1 MTCSQK
7 VDLPLPGAPISNT
20 TMGFPCP
27 SPSVYNSLIL
37 LSKMDHVDDFW
48 KTLKSETQ
56 KKKKKP
62 LEVGSQSISAILEVS
77 FKSSRMAKLP
87 VVFTEVSA

>member
-56 KKKKKP
+56 KRKKKKTFRS
-62 LEVGSQSISAILEVS
+62 GFAIH
-77 FKSSRMAKLP
+77 FGHFGG
-87 VVFTEVSA
+87 VV

>member
-1 MTCSQK
+1 
-7 VDLPLPGAPISNT
+7 
-20 TMGFPCP
+20 
-27 SPSVYNSLIL
+27 
-37 LSKMDHVDDFW
+37 MDHVDDFW

-87 VVFTEVSA
+87 VVFTEVSAWDVLPHASVNVTKCLFGYEFQVARW